1 MDLIVVRRGP
11 SASRAPANFR
21 LLKRTRFY
29 DVWQRA
35 APASTVLDHVPSPD
49 VSPAAREAHCEQLER
64 RARRAGDPDLRLA
77 YVEGVYTTKAPLGV
91 GSGMSANWTVANPD
105 AVMMYGPGQVEQGIA
120 LPAGTFDV
128 WLSGPIAREVELE
141 LDDRVIGKVS
151 DAWSYP
157 GAWNHAGVLTTST
170 RGDHVLRASRPG
182 GSLAPGDGAKDQP
195 IGPVV
200 FARREAR
207 AGEVRYAPLSRAP
220 QLCERIADLDW
231 IELVRG
237 LGPDAQLV
245 SEQATSR

>member
-1 MDLIVVRRGP
+1 VRRGP
-11 SASRAPANFR
+11 SSSRAPANFR
-21 LLKRTRFY
+21 LLERTPFY

-35 APASTVLDHVPSPD
+35 APATTVVDHVPSPD
-49 VSPAAREAHCEQLER
+49 VSAAARKASCMRLLR
-64 RARRAGDPDLRLA
+64 RVRGANEPDLRLA
-77 YVEGVYTTKAPLGV
+77 YVEGVYTTKAPLGT
-91 GSGMSANWTVANPD
+91 GSGMSGNWAVAGPD
-105 AVMMYGPGQVEQGIA
+105 AVMMYGPGQVERGIA

-128 WLSGPIAREVELE
+128 WIGGAIARAVKLE
-141 LDDRVIGKVS
+141 LDGRRIGEVS

-157 GAWNHAGVLTTST
+157 GAWSHAGVVTTKEEA
-170 RGDHVLRASRPG
+170 DHVLKASRPG

-207 AGEVRYAPLSRAP
+207 AGDVRFAPLSRAP
-220 QLCERIADLDW
+220 RLCERIAELDW

-245 SEQATSR
+245 SESTTSR